1 MNIDSPSDPRDG
13 LDPEDELMRAEQFL
27 ADLDG
32 AGGVSPTPHAE
43 VHGDLEKL
51 YEISR
56 ELLTAVDLPEL
67 LPRILRVALATS
79 GAERG
84 IVFRFEAATGAA
96 IPAAVEGC
104 DLAALGEAEAY
115 SRTVLDEA
123 RSRVGVLSQDTG
135 GDPRYQ
141 DIASLTLHEIRSL
154 LCVPI
159 TNEER
164 VLGALYLDNRQS
176 DRRFTRH
183 ATRIVGI
190 LAGLSAVAIQNA
202 ERYGELSRRTQ
213 QLSRELGRYAQ
224 FDEIVGRSRP
234 MLEMLKV
241 LDRVTATD
249 FPVLLRGESGTG
261 KELLCRAIHRSG
273 ARANGPL
280 VVQNCAA
287 VPAELLESEFFG
299 HTRGAF
305 TGAHI
310 EREGLFRRA
319 HGGTLFLD
327 EVAELDIRLQAKL
340 LRVLEEGK
348 VRPVGSEVE
357 YPVDFRLISAT
368 SVEMKKAVEEGRM
381 RRDLYYRLN
390 VVAVQIPALRERPG
404 DIPMLVHHFTRKYQ
418 QARSRGEL
426 TFSRAAIERLQHLH
440 WAGNVRELEH
450 VVQRALV
457 LVEGPVVEPVDLER
471 LLDLD
476 VTASAGAQLPVGQM
490 TLAAMEEQ
498 AIREAL
504 RRTEGNKAQ
513 AAQLL
518 GIHRNALL
526 RRIEKLR
533 FDGER
538 S

>member
-1 MNIDSPSDPRDG
+1 MPANPRDEA
-13 LDPEDELMRAEQFL
+13 DAEDELMRAEQFL
-27 ADLDG
+27 ADLDDPG
-32 AGGVSPTPHAE
+32 PASRAADHEMVS
-43 VHGDLEKL
+43 DLEKL
-51 YEISR
+51 YGLSR
-56 ELLTAVDLPEL
+56 ELLTALDLLEL
-67 LPRILRVALATS
+67 LPRVLRMALATS

-84 IVFRFEAATGAA
+84 IVFRFDPDTGHA
-96 IPAAVEGC
+96 IPAVSEGC
-104 DLAALGEAEAY
+104 DPATVAEAEAY
-115 SRTVLDEA
+115 SRTVLDQA
-123 RSRVGVLSQDTG
+123 RSRIGVISQNTGADSRYKDT
-135 GDPRYQ
+135 
-141 DIASLTLHEIRSL
+141 ASISLHEIRSV
-154 LCVPI
+154 LCLPI
-159 TNEER
+159 ANEER
-164 VLGALYLDNRQS
+164 VLGALYLDNRRS
-176 DRRFTRH
+176 DRRFSRH

-202 ERYGELSRRTQ
+202 IRYGALNRRAQ
-213 QLSRELGRYAQ
+213 QLSRELGRFAQ

-241 LDRVTATD
+241 LDRVASTD
-249 FPVLLRGESGTG
+249 FSVLLRGESGTG

-319 HGGTLFLD
+319 NGGTLFLD

-357 YPVDFRLISAT
+357 HPVDFRLISAT
-368 SVEMKKAVEEGRM
+368 SVDMRRAVEEGKM

-390 VVAVQIPALRERPG
+390 VVGVQIPPLRERPD
-404 DIPMLVHHFTRKYQ
+404 DIPLLVLHFTKKHQ

-426 TFSRAAIERLQHLH
+426 SFSRAAVERMQRLH

-457 LVEGPVVEPVDLER
+457 LVEGDRVEGADLDR
-471 LLDLD
+471 LLDPD
-476 VTASAGAQLPVGQM
+476 DTTPSAPQLPVGKM
-490 TLAAMEEQ
+490 TLAAMEEW
-498 AIREAL
+498 AIKEAL
-504 RRTEGNKAQ
+504 RRTAGNKAQ

-518 GIHRNALL
+518 GLHRNALL
-526 RRIEKLR
+526 RRIEKMRLDINR
-533 FDGER
+533 G
-538 S
+538 